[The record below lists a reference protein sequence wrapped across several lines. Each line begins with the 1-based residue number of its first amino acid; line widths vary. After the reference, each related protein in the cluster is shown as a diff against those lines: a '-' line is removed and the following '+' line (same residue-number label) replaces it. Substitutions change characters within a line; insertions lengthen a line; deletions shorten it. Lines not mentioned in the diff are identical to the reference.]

1 MRGAWSKEK
10 KNRQD
15 CWNPSVIT
23 ETALPLETTLS
34 HTALGLP
41 DGPMV
46 KNPPANSGDTGTSHC
61 QAPQVLSI
69 SPLPTPESL
78 RGYGKPHVRNSE

>member
-1 MRGAWSKEK
+1 MNKHTGFLGGSVA
-10 KNRQD
+10 KN
-15 CWNPSVIT
+15 
-23 ETALPLETTLS
+23 LPVN
-34 HTALGLP
+34 A
-41 DGPMV
+41 
-46 KNPPANSGDTGTSHC
+46 GDTGTSHC